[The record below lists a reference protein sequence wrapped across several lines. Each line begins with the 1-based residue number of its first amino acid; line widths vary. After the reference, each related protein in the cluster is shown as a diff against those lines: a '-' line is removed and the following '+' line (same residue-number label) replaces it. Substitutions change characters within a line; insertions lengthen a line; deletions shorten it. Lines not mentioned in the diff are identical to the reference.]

1 LKVFEHECLSLLLD
15 YEKRNVVRNMISV
28 NFIFILILKEAVKE
42 NMKNQEKDDCP
53 QKYRTRLSQSKL
65 LLLRI

>member
-42 NMKNQEKDDCP
+42 NTKKSR
-53 QKYRTRLSQSKL
+53 KR
-65 LLLRI
+65 